1 MVHWHSS
8 SIYSDPPRGGYQS
21 LYDASGIYRYPYDPL
36 REAWGKRRLP
46 SLFWPLE
53 VFDQVRDALADL
65 LLAELR
71 ARTP

>member
-8 SIYSDPPRGGYQS
+8 SIYSNPPRGGYQS